1 MTFLVKNSLADYIK
15 KIWVL
20 LVEAFGSFQRNN
32 DLIAA
37 SSLAFSA
44 MLALIPALFFFTFVL
59 SGVMGSSQEAIARTQ
74 QFLAEVLPSYGDEIL
89 REVRALSAH
98 RKTMGILNLV
108 VLLWMISPLVS
119 GMRSALGV
127 VFRKRPKRHFVLQKL
142 LDVSITAVF
151 LLGLSAVA
159 VAGVLMTVLEKSGHL
174 GILPGYARSLAPFSV
189 VTGVVF
195 GLYFIFSPR
204 MKFKHIIAGALT
216 TSVLWSV
223 MRPAFTLFLT
233 YNPGYGVAFGSFK
246 SLFVVI
252 IWIYYSLAVFLFG
265 SEVAANLHR
274 KDAVFVRRLMEG
286 RGGVPEAVL
295 RRFVIS
301 FDPGD
306 VIFLE
311 GDNGSEMYSVR
322 KGNVSIRKG
331 DKEIALIGE
340 GSFFGEMSF
349 LLGMP
354 RSATAVAAEETE
366 LIVISNHTVGTLM
379 NEFPEFV
386 LRMLREMAARLR
398 ETNRYVS

>member
-1 MTFLVKNSLADYIK
+1 MAFMFKKSLVDYIK

-20 LVEAFGSFQRNN
+20 LVEAFGSFRKNN
-32 DLIAA
+32 DLTAA

-44 MLALIPALFFFTFVL
+44 MLALIPALFLFTFVL
-59 SGVMGSSQEAIARTQ
+59 SGVVGSSQEAIARTQ
-74 QFLAEVLPSYGDEIL
+74 KLLSEVIPSYGDEIL
-89 REVRALSAH
+89 REVKVLSAH
-98 RKTMGILNLV
+98 RRTMGIVNLV
-108 VLLWMISPLVS
+108 VLLWMVTPFVS
-119 GMRSALGV
+119 EMRSALGV
-127 VFRKRPKRHFVLQKL
+127 IFRKRPKRHFILQKL

-151 LLGLSAVA
+151 LTGLSAVA
-159 VAGVLMTVLEKSGHL
+159 VVGVLMAVLEKSSPL
-174 GILPGYARSLAPFSV
+174 GFLPGYAKSLGPFVV

-195 GLYFIFSPR
+195 ALYFIFSPR
-204 MKFKHIIAGALT
+204 IKLKHIVAGALM
-216 TSVLWSV
+216 TSVLWSI

-265 SEVAANLHR
+265 AEVAANLHR

-286 RGGVPEAVL
+286 RRGVPEAVL
-295 RRFVIS
+295 RKFVVA

-311 GDNGSEMYSVR
+311 GDHGSEMYSVR
-322 KGNVSIRKG
+322 KGNVSIRRG

-354 RSATAVAAEETE
+354 RSATAVAADETE
-366 LIVISNHTVGTLM
+366 LIVISNNTVGTLM